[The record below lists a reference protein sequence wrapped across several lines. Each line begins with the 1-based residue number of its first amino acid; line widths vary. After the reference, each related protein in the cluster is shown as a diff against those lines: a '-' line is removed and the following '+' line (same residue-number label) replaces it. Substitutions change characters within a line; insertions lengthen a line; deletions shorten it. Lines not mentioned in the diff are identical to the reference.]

1 VAAVREME
9 LWRQLRSPTFA
20 VFALSV
26 VLTLLRARDQ
36 PSFGLAFGSTTA
48 DIAPED
54 LALLALL
61 VLSLVEV
68 GRHGFA
74 RCARTVAG
82 FTIVFCLVLIGT
94 AAANGATAFVA
105 GVKLCELTILALA
118 AMLLVR
124 TRSRLEA
131 VADLLILLTIAADAI
146 GVIRF
151 ISGGGGR
158 QPSFLG
164 EHDYAAIATLP
175 LCYGLVLLYARGHDR
190 RAWLAVV
197 VGSVGCVLSAALA
210 SLLGL
215 YLAVALLVVARAI
228 VRRLTFRDIAAT
240 VLVVGAV
247 TAGTLTIRSGE
258 LGFLQSWFGKPP
270 SAPGQYASSWSQRLI
285 FAYIGGR
292 IFIDHPL
299 LGTGWWSNLP
309 PQEFAKYLP
318 DARRHYSDQ
327 PANYFPT
334 TEFIPQQTYDE
345 MLYELGIVGA
355 ALFLGLLVT
364 VGGAALRAG
373 RHGADAVVRQLPT
386 AWFAASLGALAGE
399 GFFGGTPL
407 AASFWLVVGIAVGLA
422 IDQRAG

>member
-9 LWRQLRSPTFA
+9 LWRQLRSLPFAAFA
-20 VFALSV
+20 VAV

-36 PSFGLAFGSTTA
+36 PSVGVAVGSTTA
-48 DIAPED
+48 DVVPAD
-54 LALLALL
+54 LALLVLF

-68 GRHGFA
+68 RRRGFA
-74 RCARTVAG
+74 RAARSVAA
-82 FTIVFCLVLIGT
+82 FTIVFCLVLLGT

-105 GVKLCELTILALA
+105 GVKLCELTVLALA
-118 AMLLVR
+118 AMLVVR
-124 TRSRLEA
+124 TRSRLDA
-131 VADLLILLTIAADAI
+131 LADLLILFTIAADVF

-151 ISGGGGR
+151 IEGGGGR

-175 LCYGLVLLYARGHDR
+175 LCYGLVLLYSRGHDR
-190 RAWLAVV
+190 RAWSAIV

-215 YLAVALLVVARAI
+215 YVAVALLMVALAI
-228 VRRLTFRDIAAT
+228 GRRLTLRDAAVT

-299 LGTGWWSNLP
+299 LGTGWWSDLP

-345 MLYELGIVGA
+345 MLYELGIVGG
-355 ALFLGLLVT
+355 ALFLGLLVS
-364 VGGAALRAG
+364 VGRAALRAG
-373 RHGADAVVRQLPT
+373 RRGADAVVRLVPT

-407 AASFWLVVGIAVGLA
+407 AASFWLVAGVAVGLA
-422 IDQRAG
+422 VDSGAR